1 MGSER
6 EVMLWLGWQGYRGS
20 GWLDGAGPNQL
31 PRKHLDWM
39 GSSFEKLISSVS
51 VSREGGRPQLS
62 RQTALKHE
70 QLANEAEGCWGRYL
84 NDVCTGGGGLEKVKV
99 CN

>member
-1 MGSER
+1 MARMAGIQRERMVGWGGS
-6 EVMLWLGWQGYRGS
+6 
-20 GWLDGAGPNQL
+20 QL

-51 VSREGGRPQLS
+51 VSTSRLGRKKGGRPQLS